1 MRWTRKLGLRVR
13 SIFKRSQV
21 EQDLDDELR
30 DYYER
35 EAATAPVTPGIER
48 LKEECRDARGTGWI
62 EDAVKDLHFAFRSM
76 RRAPGFTLTVVATLA
91 LGIGA
96 NTAIFSVVNGILI
109 KPLGYAAEDR
119 LVTIH
124 EVQPRISHVVPRLPV
139 NALHFTEWRQSVQAF
154 EQMAMIGEIALNLTG
169 AGEPERLVAARV
181 SPSLFPMLGA
191 RMQVGRAF
199 LEEEDQPGRDDVV
212 ILTHSLWQRRF
223 SSDPNIV
230 GRKIALDGHPYEVTG
245 VLSSDFHFPKLSQLY
260 AMTVIAGQPE
270 VWKPFAVKPSELDD
284 MGDFNYACIARLRQ
298 GVSLKRALAELDA
311 AQARLA
317 SRVPEK
323 VEFQAALVPLQDQ
336 ITGRSR
342 NGLQLLLWAAAAV
355 LLIGCANIA
364 NLMLARV
371 TSRKRELAIR
381 SAMGAGV
388 RRLSRQ
394 ILAESLLLAGIGG
407 ALGLLIAYASLR
419 LLLSR
424 APIDLPRLDEVHLDP
439 PVLLFTIIVSG
450 AAGLLCCLLPT
461 WRLARTDP
469 REAMQSSSR
478 GSTEDRS
485 ARRLRSLL
493 VAVEVG
499 LSALCLISSG
509 LLLRSFLN
517 LLAVDK
523 GFTVQHV
530 VTVNLSLPATRYPD
544 QPARTRFTRSLL
556 ESVSKL
562 PGVVAAGVSNMLPLS
577 GEGGNNSVSIEGTK
591 QPFMERPT
599 VDVRNV
605 NPEYF
610 STLGI
615 PVRQGKIFA
624 ESDGERALA
633 LVSALT
639 AERLWPRQN
648 PLGKRFRVGDP
659 NSPFLEVTGV
669 VGDVKSVGLDK
680 TPAMTVYLP
689 YWRQRWRAGQSL
701 VIRTTANPMV
711 VSTSVRNAIRQAD
724 SELPIPAFQTMEQ
737 IVDES
742 VAQRRFQMTLVL
754 LFASAALVLAS
765 LGIYGV
771 VSYSVALRRNEMG
784 IRMALGARGAD
795 IVRMILHQ
803 GMTPV
808 ALGLCAGIVVSLA
821 AARLLAG
828 LLYGVAASDPIT
840 IAGVTFV
847 LGSVAAF
854 ASFLPARRATRVD
867 PSLALRDD

>member
-1 MRWTRKLGLRVR
+1 
-13 SIFKRSQV
+13 
-21 EQDLDDELR
+21 
-30 DYYER
+30 
-35 EAATAPVTPGIER
+35 
-48 LKEECRDARGTGWI
+48 
-62 EDAVKDLHFAFRSM
+62 
-76 RRAPGFTLTVVATLA
+76 
-91 LGIGA
+91 
-96 NTAIFSVVNGILI
+96 
-109 KPLGYAAEDR
+109 
-119 LVTIH
+119 
-124 EVQPRISHVVPRLPV
+124 
-139 NALHFTEWRQSVQAF
+139 
-154 EQMAMIGEIALNLTG
+154 
-169 AGEPERLVAARV
+169 
-181 SPSLFPMLGA
+181 
-191 RMQVGRAF
+191 
-199 LEEEDQPGRDDVV
+199 
-212 ILTHSLWQRRF
+212 
-223 SSDPNIV
+223 
-230 GRKIALDGHPYEVTG
+230 
-245 VLSSDFHFPKLSQLY
+245 
-260 AMTVIAGQPE
+260 
-270 VWKPFAVKPSELDD
+270 
-284 MGDFNYACIARLRQ
+284 
-298 GVSLKRALAELDA
+298 
-311 AQARLA
+311 
-317 SRVPEK
+317 
-323 VEFQAALVPLQDQ
+323 
-336 ITGRSR
+336 
-342 NGLQLLLWAAAAV
+342 
-355 LLIGCANIA
+355 
-364 NLMLARV
+364 
-371 TSRKRELAIR
+371 
-381 SAMGAGV
+381 
-388 RRLSRQ
+388 
-394 ILAESLLLAGIGG
+394 LLLAGIGG

-424 APIDLPRLDEVHLDP
+424 APIDLPRLDEVHLDA

-450 AAGLLCCLLPT
+450 ATGLLCCLLPA

-530 VTVNLSLPATRYPD
+530 VTVNLSLPSTRYPD

-689 YWRQRWRAGQSL
+689 YWRQRWRGGQSL